1 MHKLII
7 LFFIFS
13 ITISCSNNKVVKNH
27 GISALELKSK
37 KIKILNTN
45 KNDAMSLLGKP
56 SVISMF
62 DESIWYFIQ
71 REKINQSVV
80 KLGNQVISKNVVL
93 EIKFNSFGIVESKKI
108 YSLED
113 MQNLK
118 IAKDQTLKSYDKK
131 SKTDKLFNSLIQKI
145 EAPKRNRRR

>member
-1 MHKLII
+1 
-7 LFFIFS
+7 
-13 ITISCSNNKVVKNH
+13 
-27 GISALELKSK
+27 
-37 KIKILNTN
+37 
-45 KNDAMSLLGKP
+45 MSLLGKP

-62 DESIWYFIQ
+62 DDSIWYFIQ

-108 YSLED
+108 YLLED